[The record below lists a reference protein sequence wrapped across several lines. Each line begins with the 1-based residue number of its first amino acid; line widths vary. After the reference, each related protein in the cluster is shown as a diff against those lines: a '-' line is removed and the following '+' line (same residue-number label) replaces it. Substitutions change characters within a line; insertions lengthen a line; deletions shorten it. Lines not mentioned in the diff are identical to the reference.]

1 MKKGLMTL
9 VASAVVCSVAFASPT
24 ANEPSFTGLNVTEHA
39 ALFGEGST
47 VQAVALD
54 SVEMKSTNG
63 KALTRTQI
71 LAQAGRQAI
80 TTIRSGYTPTLSSS
94 YIRIK

>member
-1 MKKGLMTL
+1 MKKGLMVL
-9 VASAVVCSVAFASPT
+9 VASAVMCSMAFASSTP
-24 ANEPSFTGLNVTEHA
+24 NEPSFAGLNATEHA

-47 VQAVALD
+47 VQAVVINN
-54 SVEMKSTNG
+54 VEMQSTEG

-71 LAQAGRQAI
+71 LSQAGQQAI